1 MPTEGVYVSP
11 AGKKTFIPLENNPEV
26 FTSLIHD
33 LGVSKELEFHDVY
46 SIDDADILGFIP
58 RPALALIFI
67 SPPAMFHA
75 VREADG
81 TRSAKEGLTYDKC
94 GDEEAA
100 PWFLQTIGNACG
112 LIALLHSVANGEAR
126 DFVVKDSV
134 LSNLIEEVTPL
145 KPDERAA
152 VVYSSEALESAHMR
166 AARRGDTTAPR
177 AEEHVGHHFLAFVK
191 GKDGHLW
198 EMEGSSD
205 GPIDRGLLKEDEDVL
220 SEAALEKGVRRFLK
234 LSDGEL
240 DFSIIALAKTSG

>member
-1 MPTEGVYVSP
+1 MSP

-33 LGVSKELEFHDVY
+33 LGVSNELEFHDVY

-67 SPPAMFHA
+67 SPPAMYHT

-81 TRSAKEGLTYDKC
+81 TRNAKEGLTYDKS
-94 GDEEAA
+94 GDEEPA
-100 PWFLQTIGNACG
+100 PWFRQTIGNACG
-112 LIALLHSVANGEAR
+112 LIALLHAVANGEAR
-126 DFVVKDSV
+126 KFVAKGSV
-134 LSNLIEEVTPL
+134 LDKLIEEVTPL
-145 KPDERAA
+145 KPDQRAE
-152 VVYSSEALESAHMR
+152 VVYSSEALENAHMR

-177 AEEHVGHHFLAFVK
+177 AEEHVGYHFLAFVK

-205 GPIDRGLLKEDEDVL
+205 GPIDRGQLKEDEDVL
-220 SEAALEKGVRRFLK
+220 SEAALENGVRRFLK
-234 LSDGEL
+234 VSNGEL
-240 DFSIIALAKTSG
+240 DFSIIALAKKSI